1 MATVKI
7 ILDKKKSNQRQDGSF
22 PIKLKVQKEGKHLP
36 INLKKYALI
45 EQWDEDKFNK
55 TFKNYK
61 RENNE
66 LRKKLVIA
74 ETLIQ
79 DYENEIHSWS
89 IKQLRDFIAK
99 QILDNKSETRDKKI
113 KEKGGT
119 LLMTPK
125 GVKTIK
131 LFEYGNTLVEH
142 YENLKLYG
150 RAKSYKQALS
160 AFKKYTDCKE
170 DITFAE
176 ITGKVLEQWK
186 VNMMNK
192 PMKDTSYNAYLRG
205 LRAVI
210 NHGIKDHKLPKDGNY
225 GFQYFTVGTPQPT
238 QKRAIHL
245 EQIKALF
252 EYPLEKDTSLWHSQ
266 QQAIFMFNTNGIN
279 FRDLAYLRM
288 NQIIGDFDR
297 IKYTRAKNH
306 KDFDIIIAGKS
317 KEILQYYSQG
327 KKLNSN
333 ELVFPILPQQ
343 ILGLGKKE
351 VTLYESRRDVFNN
364 NLKKIASLAEID
376 TNLTSYVLRHSFAT
390 ALKHSGTNISYIS
403 EALGHNSSKTTQ
415 VYLDSFETEDNDNI
429 TRSVAF

>member
-1 MATVKI
+1 MASVTIV
-7 ILDKKKSNQRQDGSF
+7 LDKRKSGQKKDGSF
-22 PIKLKVQKEGKHLP
+22 PIKLKIEHDNKHLT
-36 INLKKYALI
+36 IHLSKHAKI
-45 EQWDEDKFNK
+45 EQWDRDKYNRK
-55 TFKNYK
+55 YPNSK
-61 RENNE
+61 RANNE
-66 LRKKLVIA
+66 LNKKLVIA
-74 ETLIQ
+74 EDILD
-79 DYENEIHSWS
+79 DYENEIKTWNC
-89 IKQLRDFIAK
+89 KQLRDFIAL
-99 QILDNKSETRDKKI
+99 QILDEKSEKRDKKI

-125 GVKTIK
+125 GIKTIK
-131 LFEYGNTLVEH
+131 LFEYGNHLVSH

-160 AFKKYTDCKE
+160 AFKKYTNCKE

-252 EYPLEKDTSLWHSQ
+252 EYPLERETSLWHSQ

-288 NQIIGDFDR
+288 NQIIGDFNR
-297 IKYTRAKNH
+297 IKYTRAKTH
-306 KDFDIIIAGKS
+306 KDFDIVIAGKS
-317 KEILQYYSQG
+317 KEILQYYSQR

-403 EALGHNSSKTTQ
+403 EALGHDSSKTTQ

-429 TRSVAF
+429 TKSVAF

>member
-7 ILDKKKSNQRQDGSF
+7 VLDKKKNNQRTDGSF
-22 PIKLKVQKEGKHLP
+22 PIKIKVEHDGKHLP
-36 INLKKYALI
+36 INLKKYALV
-45 EQWDEDKFNK
+45 EQWTGDKLNSKFPNS
-55 TFKNYK
+55 K
-61 RENNE
+61 RTNNE
-66 LRKKLVIA
+66 LLKKLVTA
-74 ETLIQ
+74 KSLLE
-79 DYENEIHSWS
+79 DYENEIKTWS
-89 IKQLRDFIAK
+89 CKQLRDFIALR
-99 QILDNKSETRDKKI
+99 ILDEKSEKRDKRI

-125 GVKTIK
+125 GIKTIK

-142 YENLKLYG
+142 YEKLKLYG

-160 AFKKYTDCKE
+160 AFRKYSSPKE

-210 NHGIKDHKLPKDGNY
+210 NHGIKDHKLTKDGNY

-238 QKRAIHL
+238 QKRAIHI
-245 EQIKALF
+245 EQIKSLF
-252 EYPLEKDTSLWHSQ
+252 EYSLEKETSLWHSQ

-297 IKYTRAKNH
+297 IKYKRAKNH
-306 KDFDIIIAGKS
+306 KDFDIVIAGKS

-351 VTLYESRRDVFNN
+351 ITLYESRRDIFNN
-364 NLKKIASLAEID
+364 NLKKIASLAKID

-390 ALKHSGTNISYIS
+390 ALKHSGANISYIS
-403 EALGHNSSKTTQ
+403 EALGHESSKTTQ
-415 VYLDSFETEDNDNI
+415 VYLDSFEKEDNDNI